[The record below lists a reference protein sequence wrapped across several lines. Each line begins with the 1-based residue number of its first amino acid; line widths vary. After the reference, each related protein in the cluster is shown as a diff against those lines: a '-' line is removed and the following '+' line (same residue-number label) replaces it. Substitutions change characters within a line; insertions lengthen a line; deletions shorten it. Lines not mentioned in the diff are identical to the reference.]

1 MVLEADRLG
10 CVREVVVIAAALA
23 IQGPRERP
31 TGKEQAAD
39 AAHRRFQDPSSDL
52 LSYLSLWQ
60 HLRDQQ
66 RAASSSKFRRMCRAE
81 FLHYLRVREWQD
93 LVAQLRRVLRDL
105 DGTVSSAPH
114 DSDRVHQALLAG
126 LLSHIGVRQRET
138 RDYLGARG
146 ARFAIF
152 PGSGLAKARPAWV
165 MAGELV
171 ETSRLWGRQV
181 ARIDPARIEPLAAH
195 LVKRVYAEPHWE
207 RKQGAAVALETV
219 TLYGVPIVT
228 GRRVPLGRVDPEAAR
243 DLLIRH
249 GLVEGDWETRY
260 AALVRLRPWS
270 RPRRG
275 HGGRAAGVAAPPA
288 GRRLRLAGARA
299 AARPGH
305 RAAALAAQA
314 AAPPAGAGGCLDLDG
329 LPRHLR
335 LSFRVVDEDGH
346 EVATGKDLPA
356 LQEPGALQPARGL
369 GEGRAQPL
377 PQPVA
382 GFARLRDAR
391 CAPIWCRPPR
401 RL

>member
-105 DGTVSSAPH
+105 DVTVSSAPH
-114 DSDRVHQALLAG
+114 DFDRVHQALLAG

-181 ARIDPARIEPLAAH
+181 ARIDPARIEPRPTWSSACTPSRTGSAS
-195 LVKRVYAEPHWE
+195 RV
-207 RKQGAAVALETV
+207 
-219 TLYGVPIVT
+219 
-228 GRRVPLGRVDPEAAR
+228 RR
-243 DLLIRH
+243 
-249 GLVEGDWETRY
+249 
-260 AALVRLRPWS
+260 S
-270 RPRRG
+270 RWRR
-275 HGGRAAGVAAPPA
+275 
-288 GRRLRLAGARA
+288 
-299 AARPGH
+299 
-305 RAAALAAQA
+305 
-314 AAPPAGAGGCLDLDG
+314 
-329 LPRHLR
+329 
-335 LSFRVVDEDGH
+335 
-346 EVATGKDLPA
+346 
-356 LQEPGALQPARGL
+356 
-369 GEGRAQPL
+369 
-377 PQPVA
+377 
-382 GFARLRDAR
+382 
-391 CAPIWCRPPR
+391 
-401 RL
+401 